1 MGLNESDTRAKL
13 IDPVLHSRNWTE
25 DLIRRKETAGTIQ
38 IIDGKPRKSARGRVD
53 YALRIKVTSDS
64 QPVAVAIIEAKAEDL
79 PPTHG
84 LAQAK
89 AYAACKRLNV
99 PFVFS
104 SNGHLFVEFDRASGL
119 TSAPRPLREFPTPED
134 LRNRYEGQMGF
145 RLSDQAARP
154 LLVRYTGGEATRR
167 YYQDAAIRA
176 VLEKIA
182 QCDKAEIQKR
192 ALLSLATGAGKT
204 FIAVHLLKRIA
215 DAGQLRRALFVCD
228 RDELRSQGAGA
239 FQNVFGT
246 NAATVSSGNPQKNAR
261 ILIATYQ
268 TLDVDTDDAEA
279 SFLIKHYPENYF
291 SHIIIDE
298 CHRSAWGKWSQVLTR
313 NPAAVQIGLTATP
326 RQLDAPEDSPE
337 GRADLQISSDNLK
350 YFGEP
355 VYEYDM
361 SQGIEDGYLAACE
374 IIRRDIFLDDKPHD
388 ERESG
393 IDQGDLSGKE
403 VIDART
409 GERLDA
415 IFARPHYAASS
426 FEAQLLLPDR
436 VAAMAQD
443 FFDHLLAT
451 GGPEQKTIIFCA
463 RDRHA
468 DAVAIAMNNLYADWC
483 ASQGKKPSEFYA
495 FKCTAA
501 SSGGDY
507 LADLRGASRSHFIA
521 TTVDLLTTGVDVPR
535 VNNIVFFKY
544 VRSPIAFYQ
553 MVGRGTRLD
562 PPTGKLMFRVYDYT
576 NATRL
581 FGENF
586 ITAPPSQ
593 PRPPGAP
600 RPEGPERP
608 RERTIMVEGFDV
620 HVTDAG
626 RYIVT
631 QVDGKA
637 MPVTVEEY
645 KERLAAKLVEE
656 APTPE
661 EFRSRWVVPSE
672 RKVMLGQ
679 LPDGGRSAFL
689 VRSLEEMDDYDLY
702 DVLAELGYGMNP
714 RTRVERADAFTYKH
728 ADWLEQM
735 PEQATNA
742 VKALASQFARSGTE
756 GLENPQ
762 IFQVPEVVRAG
773 GLAALKT
780 VGKPVDVLRETKERM
795 FTTRLGGLQ
804 RSLSFNLLLPFSVF
818 SLINVWRK

>member
-25 DLIRRKETAGTIQ
+25 DLIRREETAGTIQ

-79 PPTHG
+79 PPTYG
-84 LAQAK
+84 LEQAK

-99 PFVFS
+99 PFVFA

-119 TSAPRPLREFPTPED
+119 TSAPRPLQEFPTPED

-145 RLSDQAARP
+145 RLADNAARP

-182 QCDKAEIQKR
+182 QCDKAGISKR

-279 SFLIKHYPENYF
+279 SFLLKHYPENYF
-291 SHIIIDE
+291 SHIVIDE

-326 RQLDAPEDSPE
+326 RQLGVSEDSPE
-337 GRADLQISSDNLK
+337 TRGDLQISADNLR

-374 IIRRDIFLDDKPHD
+374 IIRRDIFLDDKSRD

-393 IDQGDLSGKE
+393 ISRADLTGKAL
-403 VIDART
+403 IDART
-409 GERLDA
+409 GQ
-415 IFARPHYAASS
+415 PVASTEALEYYGAPS

-436 VAAMAQD
+436 VAAMTRD

-451 GGPEQKTIIFCA
+451 GGPEQKAIIFCA

-483 ASQGKKPSEFYA
+483 ATEGKKSVEFYA

-501 SSGGDY
+501 SSGADY

-586 ITAPPSQ
+586 ITALPSQ
-593 PRPPGAP
+593 PQPPGP
-600 RPEGPERP
+600 LKPEKP
-608 RERTIMVEGFDV
+608 RERTITVEGFDV
-620 HVTDAG
+620 RVTDAG

-637 MPVTVEEY
+637 MPITVEEY

-672 RKVMLGQ
+672 RKAMLEQ

-689 VRSLEEMDDYDLY
+689 VRTLEDMDDYDLY

-714 RTRVERADAFTYKH
+714 CTRVERADAFTYKH
-728 ADWLEQM
+728 TDWLEQM

-773 GLAALKT
+773 GLVALKT

-795 FTTRLGGLQ
+795 FA
-804 RSLSFNLLLPFSVF
+804 P
-818 SLINVWRK
+818 